1 MRKIAES
8 KLIKLQSYITL
19 DEASEYLS
27 RLIEE
32 EITRENIRRVVWGRV
47 PLFVSI
53 SSPYSA
59 HNFTGFTE
67 RSLKKLWPDKEQSSD
82 ESQTITIRNADGSI
96 PEHDFWASVLPFPL
110 KFRREFPG
118 VPCTETDEG
127 SVYWFIWIDG
137 DDELVSFSGG
147 FAGDMT
153 EVKVRPRDI
162 FDLATQLNNEEFWP
176 EDVPLFISELEVNRA
191 KGGGVVAAKGGGV
204 KPLHF
209 LSGEWIQSGNN
220 PNSTNSLPELT
231 VSASPHLVIAGM
243 TKLIKEISNNT
254 QDTIHDYIYE
264 MFDGARGTSKSQLQ
278 DLFAAANASAKEV
291 KREK

>member
-1 MRKIAES
+1 M
-8 KLIKLQSYITL
+8 
-19 DEASEYLS
+19 
-27 RLIEE
+27 
-32 EITRENIRRVVWGRV
+32 
-47 PLFVSI
+47 
-53 SSPYSA
+53 
-59 HNFTGFTE
+59 
-67 RSLKKLWPDKEQSSD
+67 
-82 ESQTITIRNADGSI
+82 
-96 PEHDFWASVLPFPL
+96 
-110 KFRREFPG
+110 
-118 VPCTETDEG
+118 
-127 SVYWFIWIDG
+127 
-137 DDELVSFSGG
+137 
-147 FAGDMT
+147 
-153 EVKVRPRDI
+153 
-162 FDLATQLNNEEFWP
+162 
-176 EDVPLFISELEVNRA
+176 
-191 KGGGVVAAKGGGV
+191 VAAKGGGV